1 MESLS
6 TGVKHNWKA
15 ATTFVMLYVGYVVCY
30 IDRSA
35 MNIALSYIGK
45 DLHLSTVT
53 LGVVSSAFFFSY
65 ALMQIPGGWLTDKFG
80 TVPTV
85 TFAIAMWSVFTVMTG
100 LAWSLVSLVL
110 IRVMFGIG
118 EGCYPSASMKQV
130 TESTTY
136 KQRSQATATLI
147 SSNYVGAA
155 LAPMLVSP
163 MIAYLGWRGAFHVM
177 GIIGILFVVFYL
189 LFGRPKKQAKKEEE
203 KAQGIEH
210 NKVPLIKIIGRPI
223 VWQFFA
229 VVFGLSI
236 VTKGLDSWMPTYL
249 LQVRHIDLAGIA
261 WMVPLPSIAAGIGA
275 IATGFLMNSVF
286 KGKEKMLIAASCL
299 FSTVFMFGL
308 YESKSLSGVII
319 FETLAYLCKSVGFS
333 GSFALFAQLM
343 MKDTYGS
350 AIGVVNFGGQLSGFL
365 APIVIGILVSLFK
378 GSYAPA
384 FLFLVISAAA
394 SFIMSLTL
402 SSKKIAKMKDEVS
415 RNQQLEE
422 VGN

>member
-189 LFGRPKKQAKKEEE
+189 LFGRPKKNKPKRKK
-203 KAQGIEH
+203 KKRRVSSITRYRS
-210 NKVPLIKIIGRPI
+210 LRLL
-223 VWQFFA
+223 A
-229 VVFGLSI
+229 VRLFGS
-236 VTKGLDSWMPTYL
+236 S
-249 LQVRHIDLAGIA
+249 
-261 WMVPLPSIAAGIGA
+261 LP
-275 IATGFLMNSVF
+275 
-286 KGKEKMLIAASCL
+286 L
-299 FSTVFMFGL
+299 FSDLV
-308 YESKSLSGVII
+308 LSRKDSILGCQHIS
-319 FETLAYLCKSVGFS
+319 YKSVILTWPELLGWCHYHR
-333 GSFALFAQLM
+333 LLLEL
-343 MKDTYGS
+343 
-350 AIGVVNFGGQLSGFL
+350 GQLQQ
-365 APIVIGILVSLFK
+365 
-378 GSYAPA
+378 
-384 FLFLVISAAA
+384 A
-394 SFIMSLTL
+394 S
-402 SSKKIAKMKDEVS
+402 
-415 RNQQLEE
+415 
-422 VGN
+422 